1 MRATVEINR
10 QIVGLRIEWNEV
22 LQLLG
27 GLVPTWASA
36 STPEWHS
43 RLSVVYQEGCR
54 YKMKHDLSQQIRT
67 SSYSRLIRL
76 KR

>member
-10 QIVGLRIEWNEV
+10 QIVGLRIEWNEA

-36 STPEWHS
+36 STPEWHP

-54 YKMKHDLSQQIRT
+54 
-67 SSYSRLIRL
+67 
-76 KR
+76 